1 MNIKKSSTALEKHL
15 CISSTISFQENL
27 LLDDEQH
34 LKLIDFGLC
43 ANPMGGLDQRLAT
56 CCGSPA
62 YAAPE
67 LVSGK
72 QYLGK
77 SVRKNCVL
85 IVYRY
90 IFSYKRKG
98 SLQMYQFLE
107 TYPLSVYENYIE
119 EYLILNRNCI

>member
-1 MNIKKSSTALEKHL
+1 MCGWSWFWFGFWFTLFTFL
-15 CISSTISFQENL
+15 FQENL

-72 QYLGK
+72 QYLGNP
-77 SVRKNCVL
+77 VGMDL
-85 IVYRY
+85 II
-90 IFSYKRKG
+90 IF
-98 SLQMYQFLE
+98 LLFLLAKICLVGIQG
-107 TYPLSVYENYIE
+107 PGMD
-119 EYLILNRNCI
+119 